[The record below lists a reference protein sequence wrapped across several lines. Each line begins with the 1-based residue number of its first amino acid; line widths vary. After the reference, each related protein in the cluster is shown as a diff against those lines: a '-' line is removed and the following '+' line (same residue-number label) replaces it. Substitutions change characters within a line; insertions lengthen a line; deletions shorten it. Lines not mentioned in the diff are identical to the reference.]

1 MPDNGMTQL
10 VTRQYSVWA
19 GYERGQQR
27 GLGAGQPHFPAVPI
41 DKGVAGQVE
50 LAIFDS
56 KNCRRC
62 RYRPLKISRM
72 NQGSRHMQQVFQA
85 VAWLLAFAIVVL
97 SLGPP
102 SVRPLTGA
110 AHGLEH
116 LLIFLAAGVAFGFG
130 YPHQLWFL
138 PIAQVTFAGAI
149 EVAQNWVPGRHARMS
164 DFLVDTAA
172 SCVGVGLSY
181 LLLKFGPRLFRR

>member
-1 MPDNGMTQL
+1 ML
-10 VTRQYSVWA
+10 VTAIDEDEPVFRLRSAAKGWSVRHGLLQQCTTTRPTGSVTSA
-19 GYERGQQR
+19 HGQGR
-27 GLGAGQPHFPAVPI
+27 
-41 DKGVAGQVE
+41 
-50 LAIFDS
+50 
-56 KNCRRC
+56 
-62 RYRPLKISRM
+62 RYRPLQISRM
-72 NQGSRHMQQVFQA
+72 NKGSRHMQRVFQA

-102 SVRPLTGA
+102 SVRPSTGA

-116 LLIFLAAGVAFGFG
+116 LLIFLATGVAFGFG
-130 YPHQLWFL
+130 YPHRLWFL
-138 PIAQVTFAGAI
+138 AIAQVTFAGAI